1 MCIGYEGQV
10 IFSIPDSLNGSVFIN
25 GYEAVGEIVFFTG
38 MSVDIEVKNKDDWN
52 FIGWK
57 DDLGNEIEVNDHF
70 SSDQQI
76 VIHPVVSAK

>member
-1 MCIGYEGQV
+1 
-10 IFSIPDSLNGSVFIN
+10 
-25 GYEAVGEIVFFTG
+25 
-38 MSVDIEVKNKDDWN
+38 MSVDIEVKNKDEWN

-70 SSDQQI
+70 SSDQPI